1 MKLMKTMKIGI
12 TDRLLEVGPFES
24 ELVELGAEFV
34 FLNSLDERDFRDS
47 DIAELDALLV
57 WHAQITEFTAR
68 RLKNC
73 KLVVRYGIG
82 YDQIDVAAL
91 TRAGI
96 RFANNPSYCT
106 EEVADTACAMILNGV
121 RGVTRHDNLARH
133 HGDEWQE
140 HNLPTWRS
148 GTRNVGLIGL
158 GKIGIATALRLKAF
172 GFDISAYDPYIE
184 QGVWKS
190 LGLNYIGNRDDL
202 LRNSDVV
209 SLHCPLTEKTA
220 GMIDADFLKRMKPNA
235 ILVNTGRG
243 MLMQSLYT
251 LELHMR
257 ANDEF
262 RAFLDVLPVEPP
274 GDDHLIAAWR
284 KNESWLSGRLVI
296 NPHNAYY
303 SDASHIEQRKDAME
317 TVRLALYDNVFRNT
331 IAA

>member
-1 MKLMKTMKIGI
+1 MKPLKIGV
-12 TDRLLEVGPFES
+12 TDRLSEVGPFES
-24 ELVELGAEFV
+24 RLVSLGAKFV
-34 FLNSLDERDFRDS
+34 FLNSLDERDFRDA
-47 DIAELDALLV
+47 DIADLDALLV

-68 RLKNC
+68 RLGNC

-133 HGDEWQE
+133 YGADWQE

-148 GTRNVGLIGL
+148 RGRNVGLIGL

-172 GFDISAYDPYIE
+172 GFDISAYDPYVE

-190 LGLNYIGNRDDL
+190 LGLNHVGKLDEILN
-202 LRNSDVV
+202 NSDVV
-209 SLHCPLTEKTA
+209 SLHCPLTDETA
-220 GMIDADFLKRMKPNA
+220 GMIDTNFLARMKPDA
-235 ILVNTGRG
+235 ILVNTARG
-243 MLMQSLYT
+243 MLMQSLHA

-257 ANDEF
+257 ANEGF
-262 RAFLDVLPVEPP
+262 RVFLDVLPVEPP

-284 KNESWLSGRLVI
+284 RNEAWLSGRLVV

-303 SDASHIEQRKDAME
+303 SDASHIEQRKDAAE
-317 TVRLALYDNVFRNT
+317 TVRLALYDGIFRNS
-331 IAA
+331 ISR

>member
-1 MKLMKTMKIGI
+1 MKKMKIGI
-12 TDRLLEVGPFES
+12 TDRLLEIGPFES
-24 ELVELGAEFV
+24 ELVNLGAEFV
-34 FLNSLDERDFRDS
+34 FLNSLDERDFRAS
-47 DIAELDALLV
+47 DLADLDALLV
-57 WHAQITEFTAR
+57 WHAQITESTAR
-68 RLKNC
+68 HLKNC

-133 HGDEWQE
+133 HGDAWQE

-148 GTRNVGLIGL
+148 GSRKVGLIGL
-158 GKIGIATALRLKAF
+158 GKIGTATALRLKAF
-172 GFDISAYDPYIE
+172 GFDISAHDPYVE

-190 LGLNYIGNRDDL
+190 LGLNYVAKLEDI
-202 LRNSDVV
+202 LRTSDIV
-209 SLHCPLTEKTA
+209 SLHCPLTEATA
-220 GMIDADFLKRMKPNA
+220 GMIDAEFLQRMKPDA

-243 MLMQSLYT
+243 MLMQSLHA

-257 ANDEF
+257 ANEEF
-262 RAFLDVLPVEPP
+262 RVFLDVLPVEPP
-274 GDDHLIAAWR
+274 GDDPLIAAWR
-284 KNESWLSGRLVI
+284 RNEDWLSGRLVI

-303 SDASHIEQRKDAME
+303 SDASHVEQRKDATE
-317 TVRLALYDNVFRNT
+317 TVRLALYDGVFRNT
-331 IAA
+331 IRR

>member
-1 MKLMKTMKIGI
+1 MKIGI

-24 ELVELGAEFV
+24 GLVRLGARFV
-34 FLNSLDERDFRDS
+34 FLNSLDERDFRES
-47 DIAELDALLV
+47 DIADLDALLV
-57 WHAQITEFTAR
+57 WHSRITEFTAR
-68 RLKNC
+68 RLENC

-82 YDQIDVAAL
+82 YDQVDVTAL

-133 HGDEWQE
+133 HGDAWQE

-148 GTRNVGLIGL
+148 GARHVGLIGL

-172 GFDISAYDPYIE
+172 GFNISAYDPYVE

-190 LGLNYIGNRDDL
+190 LGLNYVGKLDDI
-202 LRNSDVV
+202 LRTSDIV
-209 SLHCPLTEKTA
+209 SLHCPLTEETA
-220 GMIDADFLKRMKPNA
+220 GMIDADFLGRMKPDA

-243 MLMQSLYT
+243 MLMQSLHT
-251 LELHMR
+251 LEQHMR

-262 RAFLDVLPVEPP
+262 RVFLDVLPVEPP
-274 GDDHLIAAWR
+274 GDDRLIAAWR
-284 KNESWLSGRLVI
+284 RNEDWLSGRLVI

-303 SDASHIEQRKDAME
+303 SDASHIEQRKDATE
-317 TVRLALYDNVFRNT
+317 TVRLALYEGIFRNT
-331 IAA
+331 ISR